1 MELNKYFFEVL
12 RNRLENILRPLS
24 GNYKARIVYGDTT
37 ATDIKNT
44 VILSARNE
52 IIPGKTPSLAEL
64 YLSYKGST
72 AHEGGH
78 IRYTSLSA
86 WQTAT
91 ARGPIF
97 QHLTNIIE
105 DGRIEALISERLPG
119 AGKWIRFK
127 NNYIYDN
134 RPPEHYGK
142 GLNAFLGGLI
152 VYSVLQK
159 IPAFLPA
166 DIVHTIKLAAP
177 YVDIGKA
184 ASCTEDVLP
193 QVEAIM
199 AMPEVQEL
207 ISKASP
213 PNMLP
218 DTGSSKP
225 EKASSQK
232 AQERAEK
239 AEKIIKRRLKT
250 KKTQEESEEENKPR
264 AKSKPEDPEESKPE
278 ESQSSKTDSEKPEES
293 ELNEKSESTEES
305 QSSKTQDTEEESE
318 ESSEAEKSNESEES
332 EDVQS
337 EEESDTKSGDSETTS
352 GPEKSEESEDPDSED
367 DSDGSDGSDDS
378 SISGDSDDAD
388 DSSPGEDDSDLDGSE
403 DGSTN
408 DSDEDN
414 SGQSDDSNPDEP
426 DDSDDADDSLSSGNS
441 DDIDNSDSSDS
452 GDPDSSKGTPGGDPN
467 NKDSD
472 EDFDNFEDDFF
483 DEPDEEE
490 DFQELVESLEE
501 EVSTL
506 TEEAKEIEED
516 AREID
521 PLQGIN
527 KYYADFQIRE
537 ISKNPQQYQKL
548 KKQNQILIKNL
559 VQEIE
564 IAIETRKA
572 YDLRGL
578 NRGRLNS
585 SSLWKLAVP
594 DPSIFSRRIIPGDI
608 PKLAAY
614 ILVDCSGSMSSSS
627 GGIMRIDAVKNA
639 ACVLSEACKALKIKH
654 AVTGFDDDGHTT
666 YHYPAVTWDDEDSS
680 RIVSFRS
687 GYANRDG
694 FSIRIAANELS
705 LRSEPRKILFVL
717 SDGQPST
724 DGYRGKSALNDVK
737 NAVLETKKKGMQ
749 VISLF
754 FGTDHLI
761 PDFRY
766 MYDTPVFVNNINLLP
781 RTLGEV
787 FKKVLLQ

>member
-52 IIPGKTPSLAEL
+52 IIPGKTPSLVEL

-86 WQTAT
+86 WQTASSK
-91 ARGPIF
+91 GPIF

-105 DGRIEALISERLPG
+105 DGRIETLISERLPG

-152 VYSVLQK
+152 IYSVLQK
-159 IPAFLPA
+159 IPAFLPP
-166 DIVHTIKLAAP
+166 DIVHAIKLAAP

-193 QVEAIM
+193 QVEKIM
-199 AMPEVQEL
+199 AIPEVQDL
-207 ISKASP
+207 IDAMP
-213 PNMLP
+213 PPIMLP
-218 DTGSSKP
+218 DTGTKNPQKGSSRK
-225 EKASSQK
+225 S
-232 AQERAEK
+232 QERAEK
-239 AEKIIKRRLKT
+239 AEKILKKRMKA
-250 KKTQEESEEENKPR
+250 KKSKEESEEENKEENKPR

-278 ESQSSKTDSEKPEES
+278 EKEKPQSSESDSEKPEKS

-318 ESSEAEKSNESEES
+318 ES
-332 EDVQS
+332 
-337 EEESDTKSGDSETTS
+337 DTKSGDSETTS
-352 GPEKSEESEDPDSED
+352 GPDKSEESEDPDSED

-403 DGSTN
+403 DSSTN
-408 DSDEDN
+408 DSGEDN

-452 GDPDSSKGTPGGDPN
+452 GDPGSSKGTPGGDPN
-467 NKDSD
+467 NKDWD
-472 EDFDNFEDDFF
+472 KDNSEDDFF

-506 TEEAKEIEED
+506 TSEVKNLEEED
-516 AREID
+516 REVD
-521 PLQGIN
+521 PLEGIKSYTGFRIIPLNPYPKEYQNLVN
-527 KYYADFQIRE
+527 K
-537 ISKNPQQYQKL
+537 
-548 KKQNQILIKNL
+548 NQVLIKNL
-559 VQEIE
+559 VKEIE

-608 PKLAAY
+608 PELAAY
-614 ILVDCSGSMSSSS
+614 ILVDCSGSMNNRTN
-627 GGIMRIDAVKNA
+627 GIIRIDAVKNA
-639 ACVLSEACKALKIKH
+639 ACVLSEACRTLKIPH
-654 AVTGFDDDGHTT
+654 VVTGFDDCGRST
-666 YHYPAVTWDDEDSS
+666 YHYPAVTWDDGDSS
-680 RIVSFRS
+680 KIPSLRS
-687 GYANRDG
+687 RFANRDG
-694 FSIRIAANELS
+694 FSIRIAANELN
-705 LRSEPRKILFVL
+705 LRQESRKILFVL
-717 SDGQPST
+717 SDGQPAT
-724 DGYRGKSALNDVK
+724 NNYHGKSALNDVK
-737 NAVLETKKKGMQ
+737 NAVIETKKKGMQ

-754 FGTDHLI
+754 FGTNNLI

-766 MYDTPVFVNNINLLP
+766 MYDTPVFVNNINFLP